1 MEKID
6 MQESTS
12 ITFEWVLRGLKS
24 LFDSSKGESKSKVTK
39 SGKFGGG
46 RWQILFY
53 ANSGTENGAFVS
65 LYLSCEPNA
74 EEKDKALDGKWVRE
88 GVYKFTFELRNVGK
102 TVLFNAKEA
111 QNHSFSSKT
120 ANWGWAQFAKRDHIY
135 YNSHSVKE
143 ADALLIVCTI
153 TSSPQAPVP
162 SPSVPVQLVPKDYLE
177 RVGGLLDDP
186 LYSDVEFILPRR
198 GRSKEVR
205 RIYAN
210 RRILE
215 RADYFESMFRSGFLE
230 ASADDDLRQSQIDTE
245 DMDIASDVTY
255 SYQYNDSD
263 DEDEDFVT
271 DFSEEPSFDGS
282 TETETEYVSGSPT
295 STRVPSVLESVAD
308 SNTYGS
314 VRSSDAAPAE
324 EDPNVQAKASDPSSP
339 KSTDASLRCVPEQA
353 QPATRPETVEVQGPK
368 KMRVVTKDVAYA
380 TYKAVLYYLYTDVIV
395 FAPFSSSFIAFPLQ
409 QKRGAT
415 TSAQGASESQ
425 SSLVDNQKVPVHVEN
440 PTTRRE
446 WIKRWQQNHPTQPAP
461 CSAKAVYRLA
471 DKLGLLELKERAS
484 QHIQK
489 SLSVENIPY
498 EVFSPFSAT
507 FPDIR
512 KVQVKYFLEHWAEV
526 RASEGMQMVWQQIR
540 KGRHPGFEEIWPVI
554 VQNLEFIPHSGTVAE
569 ATDN

>member
-1 MEKID
+1 MEKAD

-12 ITFEWVLRGLKS
+12 ITFEWVLRGLKN

-39 SGKFGGG
+39 SAKFGGG
-46 RWQILFY
+46 KWQILFY

-65 LYLSCEPNA
+65 LYLSCEPTP
-74 EEKDKALDGKWVRE
+74 EERARALDGKWVRE

-111 QNHSFSSKT
+111 QNHSFSLKT
-120 ANWGWAQFAKRDHIY
+120 ANWGWAQFAKRDHVY
-135 YNSHSVKE
+135 YNSHTVKD

-162 SPSVPVQLVPKDYLE
+162 PSSVPMQLVPKDFLE
-177 RVGGLLDDP
+177 RVGGLLDEP

-198 GRSKEVR
+198 GRSKESR

-210 RRILE
+210 KKILE
-215 RADYFESMFRSGFLE
+215 RADYFRSMFRSGFAE
-230 ASADDDLRQSQIDTE
+230 ASADDDLRNSQIDT
-245 DMDIASDVTY
+245 DDLDAASDATY
-255 SYQYNDSD
+255 SSFQYNDSD

-271 DFSEEPSFDGS
+271 FFSEEPSFDR
-282 TETETEYVSGSPT
+282 TAETEYVSGSSTP
-295 STRVPSVLESVAD
+295 TRVPSIAELVTNSDTSGSNRPSGAVA
-308 SNTYGS
+308 G
-314 VRSSDAAPAE
+314 E
-324 EDPNVQAKASDPSSP
+324 EGLDVTASASRPSSP
-339 KSTDASLRCVPEQA
+339 RSTDASHRGGAEAA
-353 QPATRPETVEVQGPK
+353 QPTTPVETVEVQGPK
-368 KMRVVTKDVAYA
+368 KMRVIIRDVAYA

-395 FAPFSSSFIAFPLQ
+395 FAPFSSSFTVLTSQ
-409 QKRGAT
+409 QKQAANALT
-415 TSAQGASESQ
+415 QAASESQ
-425 SSLVDNQKVPVHVEN
+425 SSLVDNQKMPVHVDN
-440 PTTRRE
+440 PTSRRE
-446 WIKRWQQNHPTQPAP
+446 WIKRWQQNHPIEPAP

-498 EVFSPFSAT
+498 EVFSPFSAM

-526 RASEGMQMVWQQIR
+526 RTSEGMQTVWQQIR
-540 KGRHPGFEEIWPVI
+540 RGRHPGFEEIWPVI
-554 VQNLEFIPHSGTVAE
+554 VQSLEFNPRPGTTAE
-569 ATDN
+569 ATAN

>member
-1 MEKID
+1 

-215 RADYFESMFRSGFLE
+215 RADYFESMFRSGFSE

-271 DFSEEPSFDGS
+271 DFSEPSFDGS
-282 TETETEYVSGSPT
+282 TETETEHVSGSPT

-308 SNTYGS
+308 SNTS
-314 VRSSDAAPAE
+314 QSIRSSDAAPAE

-339 KSTDASLRCVPEQA
+339 KSTDASLRYVPEQA

-425 SSLVDNQKVPVHVEN
+425 SSLVDNQKVSVHVEN

-484 QHIQK
+484 QVQ
-489 SLSVENIPY
+489 
-498 EVFSPFSAT
+498 PFSL
-507 FPDIR
+507 
-512 KVQVKYFLEHWAEV
+512 YL
-526 RASEGMQMVWQQIR
+526 S
-540 KGRHPGFEEIWPVI
+540 
-554 VQNLEFIPHSGTVAE
+554 
-569 ATDN
+569 